1 MAMDYLTARQTAE
14 KWGVSLRWVQELL
27 KRERIPGVIRPGNEW
42 LIPIDAIKPADRRA
56 NNRRQPKKEVPAHN
70 EKV

>member
-42 LIPIDAIKPADRRA
+42 LIPIDAIKPADGRV
-56 NNRRQPKKEVPAHN
+56 NNRRHPRKE
-70 EKV
+70 KSL